1 MARSLKAVIWL
12 LAGGS
17 VGFPNYGCHN
27 SSPLA
32 AVIADSGSTESIAIA
47 RWLGLYRYP
56 QISYFASS
64 TLLSDRLQFPS
75 FFRTI
80 PSDDFQARSIARLV
94 VHFGW
99 TWVGL
104 LSTENDY
111 GQLGSQILKEELS
124 KSGICI
130 AFHETI
136 PLIAQNTQIG
146 RVVDKVMKSTANVIL
161 VFSSDPYLWPV
172 IERLYRLN
180 ASRKIWV
187 ASEGWST
194 ASIVSAEDISTIL
207 RGTVGFAIQKGEMPG
222 FREFLFRLQPS
233 VFPNDPF
240 IKRFWEYTFAC
251 QWPSLEINSTI
262 LYQVPQSLC
271 TGHEDLK
278 KFSDPYF
285 GGPDLR
291 ISYAVYNAV
300 YAVAHAL
307 KAMKSCAPGYGPF
320 INDTCTDIQKVRPW
334 EVLHYIKSVRFNNK
348 DGEEMFFD
356 HQGNPPDRYDII
368 NWQGH
373 SDGAIKYVKIGS
385 IMSAVSKGHDMYV
398 NDSAIQWGMPTA
410 EVPQSVCSESCAP
423 GYRKAA
429 QDGRPACCFD
439 CIRCSEGEIS
449 NETGS
454 SKCWPC
460 PEDQWSNE
468 GRNTCIPKNIEFLLY
483 LELLGIMLSSVAI
496 GYSFKTIA
504 ILVIFIKYANTP
516 VVKANNRELTYL
528 VLGALLLSFL
538 CSFLFIGQ
546 PQTITCLLRQ
556 PAFGIIFALCIS
568 CVLAKT
574 IMVIIAF
581 KATKPGCN
589 MRRWLGPHVPVVT
602 VLGSTLLQVLIC
614 ITWLLLCPPFSEKNM
629 KMKTETIIFQ
639 CNECSET
646 ALWCMIGY
654 LGLLACVS
662 FLVAFLARTL
672 PDCFNEAKWIT
683 FSMIVFLSVWLS
695 FIPGYIS
702 TQGKYVVAVEV
713 FAIISSS
720 AGLLSCIFFP
730 KCYIILLRPDLNT
743 RRHLLG
749 KGTSRNKKI
758 KNV

>member
-1 MARSLKAVIWL
+1 MRSLYLSCADVPAGRNEVFMPYADVPAGRNKSYPWAQGIDFAVAEINQDQGFLPNITLGFRIYDSCLSMARSLKAIMWL

-17 VGFPNYGCHN
+17 AGFPNYGCEN
-27 SSPLA
+27 KSPLA

-75 FFRTI
+75 FFRTV
-80 PSDDFQARSIARLV
+80 PSDDSPC
-94 VHFGW
+94 
-99 TWVGL
+99 
-104 LSTENDY
+104 
-111 GQLGSQILKEELS
+111 QI
-124 KSGICI
+124 
-130 AFHETI
+130 
-136 PLIAQNTQIG
+136 
-146 RVVDKVMKSTANVIL
+146 
-161 VFSSDPYLWPV
+161 
-172 IERLYRLN
+172 
-180 ASRKIWV
+180 
-187 ASEGWST
+187 
-194 ASIVSAEDISTIL
+194 
-207 RGTVGFAIQKGEMPG
+207 
-222 FREFLFRLQPS
+222 
-233 VFPNDPF
+233 
-240 IKRFWEYTFAC
+240 
-251 QWPSLEINSTI
+251 
-262 LYQVPQSLC
+262 
-271 TGHEDLK
+271 
-278 KFSDPYF
+278 
-285 GGPDLR
+285 
-291 ISYAVYNAV
+291 
-300 YAVAHAL
+300 
-307 KAMKSCAPGYGPF
+307 
-320 INDTCTDIQKVRPW
+320 
-334 EVLHYIKSVRFNNK
+334 LHYIKHVRFKNK
-348 DGEEMFFD
+348 EGEEIFFD
-356 HQGNPPDRYDII
+356 HQGNPPERYDII
-368 NWQGH
+368 NWQGD
-373 SDGAIKYVKIGS
+373 SDGAITFVKIGS
-385 IMSAVSKGHDMYV
+385 VIPAVSKGHDMYI
-398 NDSAIQWGMPTA
+398 NDSAIQWGMTTA
-410 EVPQSVCSESCAP
+410 EVPRSVCSESCAP

-429 QDGRPACCFD
+429 QDGRPGCCFD
-439 CIRCSEGEIS
+439 CIQCSEGEIS

-454 SKCWPC
+454 SMCWAC
-460 PEDQWSNE
+460 PEDQWSNQE
-468 GRNTCIPKNIEFLLY
+468 RNKCIPKNIEFLLY
-483 LELLGIMLSSVAI
+483 QELLGMMLSYVAI
-496 GYSFKTIA
+496 ACSLKTLA
-504 ILVIFIKYANTP
+504 ILAIFIKYANTP

-538 CSFLFIGQ
+538 CSFLFIGE

-556 PAFGIIFALCIS
+556 PAFGIIFSLCIS

-602 VLGSTLLQVLIC
+602 VSGCTLLQIFIC
-614 ITWLLLCPPFSEKNM
+614 IIWLLLCPPFSEKNM
-629 KMKTETIIFQ
+629 KLKTETIIFQ

-646 ALWCMIGY
+646 ALWCMLGY

-683 FSMIVFLSVWLS
+683 FSMLVFLSVWLS

-720 AGLLSCIFFP
+720 VGLLSCIFFP

-743 RRHLLG
+743 RGHLLG